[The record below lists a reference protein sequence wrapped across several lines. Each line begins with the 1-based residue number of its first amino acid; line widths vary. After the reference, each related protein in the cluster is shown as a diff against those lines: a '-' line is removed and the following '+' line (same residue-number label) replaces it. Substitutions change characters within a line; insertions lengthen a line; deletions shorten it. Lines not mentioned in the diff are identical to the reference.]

1 MDKIE
6 MRWSKWKTNCLIKRE
21 GAERRNVGRTSFGSD
36 LSWLAHDEF
45 FFFFPLEE
53 IPFLYRMVFF
63 FFFFVSY
70 NKSEPPSPPKIKQ
83 FSSGGLFLVVVCTE
97 YSEKSRM
104 L

>member
-1 MDKIE
+1 MWGE
-6 MRWSKWKTNCLIKRE
+6 Q
-21 GAERRNVGRTSFGSD
+21 SFGSD
-36 LSWLAHDEF
+36 LSRLAHDEF
-45 FFFFPLEE
+45 FFFSLSRKFHFCTEW
-53 IPFLYRMVFF
+53 YFF